1 MKITQA
7 AALERIASRI
17 RMDIVQEVYYG
28 KSGHLGGALSCADIL
43 SVL

>member
-28 KSGHLGGALSCADIL
+28 KSFYWTRNS
-43 SVL
+43 